1 MISQVVLKID
11 INQVKKIRCKISML
25 RSNLC
30 DFNDVY
36 IVVKGTLTL
45 TKTDRRG
52 FIDIRNR
59 FLAFKSNAPFINYI
73 LKINNVLIDNAEHL
87 DVVMPIY
94 NLLEHSKNYRKVC
107 GIITEMSLMIFLL
120 IIIMQIL

>member
-52 FIDIRNR
+52 FINIRNR

-87 DVVMPIY
+87 DVVMPMY